1 MDVSAVVSGVAALR
15 LGSPGV
21 PAPPPSSSSNDV
33 EMADLES
40 EAPAPA
46 QEGEE
51 EAVEANW
58 DFSKFTTSALILVSM
73 GTCISCS
80 RSRGPCGRER
90 GQVSS
95 LCGDGA
101 LEAVGRLLRPSP
113 QPHHRLGHR
122 GYVGSPGLSCSG
134 VLAIPTCIPWEGQA
148 GETSTDQQDAGK
160 YLFLTFKLSI
170 LTNA

>member
-58 DFSKFTTSALILVSM
+58 DFNLVAHVAENEAKFRRCVVMA
-73 GTCISCS
+73 
-80 RSRGPCGRER
+80 RWK
-90 GQVSS
+90 Q
-95 LCGDGA
+95 
-101 LEAVGRLLRPSP
+101 
-113 QPHHRLGHR
+113 
-122 GYVGSPGLSCSG
+122 
-134 VLAIPTCIPWEGQA
+134 
-148 GETSTDQQDAGK
+148 
-160 YLFLTFKLSI
+160 
-170 LTNA
+170 